1 VEDVAPWAEAAGD
14 GTMPILI
21 DRDHVVAERYGI
33 VNVPTV
39 IWIDERDRIVRPN
52 AAEFGT
58 DLFVEFSGKPSGPHL
73 EALERWVVDGQ
84 APAEDEAEVRA
95 RLALPTAEEMQARA
109 ERRLAAHLFRH
120 GETDAAEAHF
130 TRAGELAP
138 LDFTIR
144 RGSMPLRDVDP
155 FGPAFFELY
164 GEWEA
169 AGRPTY
175 ESRAGSGSRDTD

>member
-1 VEDVAPWAEAAGD
+1 MAPWAEAAGE

-21 DRDHVVAERYGI
+21 DRDHLVAERYGI

-39 IWIDERDRIVRPN
+39 VWIDERDRIVRPN

-58 DLFVEFSGKPSGPHL
+58 DMFVEFNNKPSAPHL

-84 APAEDEAEVRA
+84 APVEDDADVRA
-95 RLALPTAEEMQARA
+95 RMALPTADEMQARA
-109 ERRLAAHLFRH
+109 ERRLAAHLFRRE
-120 GETDAAEAHF
+120 ETDAAEVHF
-130 TRAGELAP
+130 ERAGKLAP
-138 LDFTIR
+138 VDFTIR
-144 RGSMPLRDVDP
+144 RGSMPLRGVDP

-164 GEWEA
+164 GDWEA

-175 ESRAGSGSRDTD
+175 ESRARGGGTDTG

>member
-1 VEDVAPWAEAAGD
+1 
-14 GTMPILI
+14 MPILI

-39 IWIDERDRIVRPN
+39 VWIDEDDRIVRPN

-120 GETDAAEAHF
+120 GEADAAEAHF
-130 TRAGELAP
+130 ARAGELAP

-175 ESRAGSGSRDTD
+175 ESRAGGTGEEAAG